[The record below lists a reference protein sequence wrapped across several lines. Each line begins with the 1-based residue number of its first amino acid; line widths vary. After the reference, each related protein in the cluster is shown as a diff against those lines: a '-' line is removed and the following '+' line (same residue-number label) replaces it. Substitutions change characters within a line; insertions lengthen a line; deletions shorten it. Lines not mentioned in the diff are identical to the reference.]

1 MTIEFK
7 APLSLL
13 KDDAYSPNTVGLY
26 TLGRFIQEPNG
37 RHDTYVEIWTSPS
50 EKPNTVQDKSDW
62 RVRQRCLA
70 VTHQTAVCIPYEAT
84 VKKSRV

>member
-7 APLSLL
+7 APFSLL
-13 KDDAYSPNTVGLY
+13 EDNAYSSNTVGIY

-37 RHDTYVEIWTSPS
+37 RHDTYVEIWTCPS
-50 EKPNTVQDKSDW
+50 EKSNASPDW